1 MVCKHLEFTI
11 MHEDIIP
18 YDKQSII
25 FFFFSSSFSCFC
37 LFLFCFF
44 YGEREPSMFAV
55 NLVGE
60 YPLTIVFLAYSLNSK
75 PSPFIISAI
84 SSPFSENI
92 LAFHCVG
99 PLFTVN
105 SEDKSKRS
113 QQNLGKLEIYGFTFH
128 SLIMQ

>member
-1 MVCKHLEFTI
+1 MKILSRTI
-11 MHEDIIP
+11 
-18 YDKQSII
+18 SRVLS
-25 FFFFSSSFSCFC
+25 SSSFPLRSPAFAS
-37 LFLFCFF
+37 FF
-44 YGEREPSMFAV
+44 SASFTEKENRLCSPSIL
-55 NLVGE
+55 LVSTH
-60 YPLTIVFLAYSLNSK
+60 LRLSFWLISLNSK

-128 SLIMQ
+128 SLIKQYYGRIFLE

>member
-1 MVCKHLEFTI
+1 MKILSRTI
-11 MHEDIIP
+11 
-18 YDKQSII
+18 SRVLS
-25 FFFFSSSFSCFC
+25 SSSFAS
-37 LFLFCFF
+37 FF
-44 YGEREPSMFAV
+44 SASFTEKENRLCSPSIL
-55 NLVGE
+55 LVSTH
-60 YPLTIVFLAYSLNSK
+60 LRLSFWLISLNSK

-99 PLFTVN
+99 PLFTN

>member
-1 MVCKHLEFTI
+1 MKILSRTI
-11 MHEDIIP
+11 
-18 YDKQSII
+18 SRVLS
-25 FFFFSSSFSCFC
+25 SSSFPLRSPAFAS
-37 LFLFCFF
+37 FF
-44 YGEREPSMFAV
+44 SASFTQKENRLCSPSIL
-55 NLVGE
+55 LVSTHS
-60 YPLTIVFLAYSLNSK
+60 PLSFWLISLISK

-84 SSPFSENI
+84 SSPFSENT

-113 QQNLGKLEIYGFTFH
+113 QQNLGKLEIYGFIFH